1 MEIVFEFVGGI
12 ADGMRVASP
21 AHQAAQ
27 FFQLTGQG
35 SVGARLRGFSQEV
48 AEQGVTPRLHTYEV
62 VERLEDGGV
71 VHVRAKY
78 LPYRTDD
85 QSLGGGNQERK
96 NLTD

>member
-35 SVGARLRGFSQEV
+35 SIGARLRGYSQEV
-48 AEQGVTPRLHTYEV
+48 AQPGVTPRLHTYEV
-62 VERLEDGGV
+62 VERLNSGGV
-71 VHVRAKY
+71 IHVRAKY
-78 LPYRTDD
+78 LPQPVQHPAD
-85 QSLGGGNQERK
+85 
-96 NLTD
+96 

>member
-27 FFQLTGQG
+27 FYQLTGQG

-62 VERLEDGGV
+62 VERLNSGGV
-71 VHVRAKY
+71 IHVRAKY
-78 LPYRTDD
+78 LPQATQHPAD
-85 QSLGGGNQERK
+85 
-96 NLTD
+96 